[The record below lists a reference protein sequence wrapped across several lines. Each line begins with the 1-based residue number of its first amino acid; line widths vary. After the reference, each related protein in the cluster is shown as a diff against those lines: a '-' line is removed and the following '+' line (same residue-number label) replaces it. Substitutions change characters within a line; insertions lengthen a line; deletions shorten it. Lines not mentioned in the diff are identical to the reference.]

1 MEDSKKITY
10 LFLWLGLYALNLFSA
25 VVPAVSISIPAN
37 KRRCRHKVFYILLV
51 ITAAATI
58 ALLAALEQTMFPCLL
73 YK

>member
-10 LFLWLGLYALNLFSA
+10 VFLWLGLYAFNFFSA
-25 VVPAVSISIPAN
+25 VVPAVRISIPAN

-58 ALLAALEQTMFPCLL
+58 AHPVALH
-73 YK
+73 